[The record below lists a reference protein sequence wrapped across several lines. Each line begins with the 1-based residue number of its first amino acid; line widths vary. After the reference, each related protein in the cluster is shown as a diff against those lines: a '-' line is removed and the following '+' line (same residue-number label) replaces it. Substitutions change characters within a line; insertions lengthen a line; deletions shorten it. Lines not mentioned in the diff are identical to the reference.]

1 MHLWKRVE
9 KIYWT
14 YETDYQCITRNI
26 TRFDL
31 IFRTPNEINVGLEIR
46 PDPTRFYAESNITFS
61 IFPNRPIT
69 RANNVRLISCC
80 DPDFYHVLNPKKFV
94 RHAKWPITRDITTK
108 NRLSSGTRIRKIL
121 SNRELVRKFFS
132 SKISRNPFF
141 FEIPNL
147 WTITMRLTEN

>member
-69 RANNVRLISCC
+69 CEQCAPGIMLRFLSFFGPEIFFHRAG
-80 DPDFYHVLNPKKFV
+80 
-94 RHAKWPITRDITTK
+94 WPITRDIRAQ
-108 NRLSSGTRIRKIL
+108 NRLSSGTRIRKI
-121 SNRELVRKFFS
+121 
-132 SKISRNPFF
+132 IS
-141 FEIPNL
+141 
-147 WTITMRLTEN
+147 WV